1 MYLYT
6 PILTVI
12 FFLLAF
18 DTAKSQ
24 SYYFKHY
31 QVEEGLAHNSVITQI
46 QDSKG
51 FMWIGT
57 KGGLNRFDGYTF
69 KTFRNDKNKFGTI
82 GNNIIVSI
90 DEDKRGMIWVG
101 TGRGIFK
108 YDPYL
113 ETFKELVLAVKGG
126 ITYIRTDKRNNL
138 WFLAEGWLHH
148 YNQQQDKVTNIG
160 LAASCLTLG
169 KQGNIWLGRNDG
181 TVLKY
186 DPDTKKV
193 SSMAVLDKNLPPQE
207 KFITKVFDMGKDS
220 LLIGTS
226 KLGVRVYDVKT
237 GARSALK
244 LGNESNLD
252 LFIRD
257 ILMYG
262 DSEYWFATESGIFNY
277 NFKTK
282 KSEKIVK
289 RNGDKYG
296 LTDNAVY
303 SLCKDKQGGLWAG
316 TFFGGLNYYSKEGAR
331 FKKYYPTDDKN
342 SISGNAI
349 REICSDELGNLW
361 IGTEDAGINKFNP
374 RTGQFTSYL
383 PNGKSTGLSY
393 TNIHGLLAYQNRLYI
408 GPFIRGMEI
417 MDIKTGLI
425 TDRFKLIGENK
436 SKVSDFVM
444 CIYLTS
450 DSTLLIGT
458 TGNQLGLFSFNPLKK
473 TFKRYGYLPDGFD
486 VYALLEDHEGTI
498 WAGSPGSGTSYFN
511 IKTGKKGTI
520 SFSDKDDDSQFD
532 HDYLI
537 QGIYE
542 DSNRCLWFATDGG
555 GLIRLG
561 ADRRTIKKYTTENGL
576 PTNSVYRILE
586 DNSKNLWISSLKG
599 LIRLNLKTEVIKVY
613 TQYNGLVT
621 DQFNYNS
628 AYKAANGEMFFGT
641 VKGMI
646 SFKPEEFVQTKTIVP
661 SYITGFQI
669 NNKDVVPNTENSPLS
684 KSVSYTDT
692 LVLNHDQTNFSIEFA
707 AINYTSPE
715 ATRYKYQMKGLDKE
729 WTYLRN
735 NRKAY
740 FTGLSAGS
748 YTFVMQAESNDGS
761 WTSKEQRL
769 FILILPP
776 LWKSKPAFM
785 LYITLII
792 IALYLSFRYYHLY
805 LQRKNS
811 DKLRMFEYE
820 KEKEIYQAKI
830 EFFTNI
836 THEIQTPLTLI
847 VGPLALI
854 MERINEFAGIKRSLT
869 MMEQNAKRLL
879 ELTGQLLDFRKTEIN
894 QFGLNFVNVNISEIL
909 AEQVEVFRQEA
920 IKTKIEL
927 SFEQPL
933 EPVIAFV
940 DKEAFLK
947 ISSNLISNAIKY
959 AGTTASIEIIPNGE
973 DTANFTIRFS
983 NDGPGI
989 SKEFSEDVFKPFFR
1003 MPGNKKPGTGIG
1015 LALAKSLTDLHSG
1028 SLKLAS
1034 TAPHHTVFEL
1044 TLPLR
1049 QKFEFKVS
1057 SWKKFQEKAP
1067 QNSD

>member
-1 MYLYT
+1 MFR
-6 PILTVI
+6 PILPVL
-12 FFLLAF
+12 FFLLALEVVR
-18 DTAKSQ
+18 AQ

-51 FMWIGT
+51 YMWIGT

-69 KTFRNDKNKFGTI
+69 KTFRNDKNKFGAI

-90 DEDKRGMIWVG
+90 EEDKNGMIWVG

-113 ETFKELVLAVKGG
+113 ETFKELILTLKGG
-126 ITYIRTDKRNNL
+126 ITYIRTDKQNNL
-138 WFLAEGWLHH
+138 WFLAEGWLYH
-148 YNQQQDKVTNIG
+148 YDQQKDRVTNIG
-160 LAASCLTLG
+160 IEGSCLTIG
-169 KQGNIWLGRNDG
+169 KRGNIWLGRNNG
-181 TVLKY
+181 TVVSY
-186 DPDTKKV
+186 NPNTK
-193 SSMAVLDKNLPPQE
+193 SLSTLPVLDKALPPQE
-207 KFITKVFDMGKDS
+207 KFITKVLDMGQDS
-220 LLIGTS
+220 LLIGTT
-226 KLGVRVYDVKT
+226 KLGVKVYNVRTK
-237 GARSALK
+237 ARSSLI
-244 LGNESNLD
+244 LGNERNTD

-257 ILMYG
+257 MLVY
-262 DSEYWFATESGIFNY
+262 DDKEYWFATESGIFNY
-277 NFKTK
+277 NFRTK
-282 KSEKIVK
+282 KSERIVK

-342 SISGNAI
+342 SISGNAV
-349 REICSDELGNLW
+349 REICSDEQGNLW

-374 RTGQFTSYL
+374 KTGSFQRYI
-383 PNGKSTGLSY
+383 PNGKANNLSY
-393 TNIHGLLAYQNRLYI
+393 TNIHGLLAYQHRLYI

-417 MDIKTGLI
+417 MDIKTGHI
-425 TDRFKLIGENK
+425 TDRYRLIGEDK
-436 SKVSDFVM
+436 TKVTDFVM
-444 CIYLTS
+444 CIYLTR
-450 DSTLLIGT
+450 DSTILIGT
-458 TGNQLGLFSFNPLKK
+458 TGNQLGLFSFDPVKK
-473 TFKRYGYLPDGFD
+473 VFKKYGWLPDGFD
-486 VYALLEDHEGTI
+486 VYALFEDHEGTI
-498 WAGSPGSGTSYFN
+498 WAGSPSSGASYFN
-511 IKTGKKGTI
+511 IKSGKRGTI
-520 SFSDKDDDSQFD
+520 SFRDKNDEAEFD
-532 HDYLI
+532 RDYLI

-542 DSNRCLWFATDGG
+542 DSDHCLWFATDGG
-555 GLIRLG
+555 GLVKLG
-561 ADRRTIKKYTTENGL
+561 ADRKTIKKYTTETGL
-576 PTNSVYRILE
+576 PTNAVYRMLE

-599 LIRLNLKTEVIKVY
+599 LVRLNLKTNAIKVY
-613 TQYNGLVT
+613 TQYNGLIT

-628 AYKAANGEMFFGT
+628 AYRTANGEMFFGT

-646 SFKPEEFVQTKTIVP
+646 SFYPDEFVQTKTIVP

-669 NNKDVVPNTENSPLS
+669 NNKDVIPNTENSPLS
-684 KSVSYTDT
+684 KSISYTDT

-715 ATRYKYQMKGLDKE
+715 VTRYKYQMKGLDKD
-729 WTYLRN
+729 WNYLSN

-740 FTGLSAGS
+740 FTGLPAGN
-748 YTFVMQAESNDGS
+748 YTFILRAESNDGS
-761 WTSKEQRL
+761 WTSKEKRL

-776 LWKSKPAFM
+776 LWKSKPAYM
-785 LYITLII
+785 LYITLFI

-854 MERINEFAGIKRSLT
+854 MEKINEFTSIKRSLL
-869 MMEQNAKRLL
+869 MMEQNTKRLL

-894 QFGLNFVNVNISEIL
+894 QFGLNFVNTNISEIL
-909 AEQVEVFRQEA
+909 IQQVEVFRQEA
-920 IKTKIEL
+920 NKTYIEL
-927 SFEQPL
+927 SFTQPS
-933 EPVIAFV
+933 EPLIAFV
-940 DKEAFLK
+940 DKEAFIK
-947 ISSNLISNAIKY
+947 ITSNLISNAIKY
-959 AGTTASIEIIPNGE
+959 GGTKALVEIVPISP
-973 DTANFTIRFS
+973 DSANFTIRFS

-989 SKEFSEDVFKPFFR
+989 SKDFSQDVFKPFFR
-1003 MPGNKKPGTGIG
+1003 VPGNKKPGTGIG
-1015 LALAKSLTDLHSG
+1015 LALAKSLTDLHNG
-1028 SLKLAS
+1028 TLKLTS
-1034 TAPHHTVFEL
+1034 TTANQTVFEL

-1057 SWKKFQEKAP
+1057 SWKKLQEEAP
-1067 QNSD
+1067 QHTKE